1 MSEKV
6 GGEVVVN
13 RKLISRA
20 RGNVE
25 KGEAKSS
32 EWNQREENVL
42 CKKEKKKRK
51 WIPTSSTH
59 HPIAIPLQQL

>member
-1 MSEKV
+1 
-6 GGEVVVN
+6 
-13 RKLISRA
+13 
-20 RGNVE
+20 
-25 KGEAKSS
+25 
-32 EWNQREENVL
+32 VL